1 MYWYLLFMIY
11 DKWIETTKFIQHKLH
26 IHTKQS
32 NNNEFRW
39 IWNVLHFL
47 QAKSFLPYFEKP
59 ALQTPKSLTL
69 LNLTLLRLFLPKHVD
84 GIFQNSP
91 RQTAWYQSGWKGGK
105 LILFNIVDLVYLILN
120 ASLNIQL
127 HITVPLNSSL
137 FCYCS

>member
-1 MYWYLLFMIY
+1 MDMKCSTLSSSKVISALLWKTCFANS
-11 DKWIETTKFIQHKLH
+11 KKF
-26 IHTKQS
+26 
-32 NNNEFRW
+32 
-39 IWNVLHFL
+39 NVVR
-47 QAKSFLPYFEKP
+47 
-59 ALQTPKSLTL
+59 
-69 LNLTLLRLFLPKHVD
+69 NTLLRLFLPKHVD